1 MTGGE
6 AELSAALKNARTSP
20 SPIVMMG
27 RMNLII
33 VFAADLLDH
42 QTCGIVGEV
51 EFKLPFSRRG
61 TTQVYHAL
69 IPPISIL
76 YMYLHVLLQYNA
88 RVADKTRRMRGE

>member
-1 MTGGE
+1 MGGLE
-6 AELSAALKNARTSP
+6 ELRAALERARANP

-33 VFAADLLDH
+33 VFPLISLITRHLESLAKVSSTL
-42 QTCGIVGEV
+42 I
-51 EFKLPFSRRG
+51 SRRG

-76 YMYLHVLLQYNA
+76 YMYLDVLLKYNA
-88 RVADKTRRMRGE
+88 RVADETRRMRGE